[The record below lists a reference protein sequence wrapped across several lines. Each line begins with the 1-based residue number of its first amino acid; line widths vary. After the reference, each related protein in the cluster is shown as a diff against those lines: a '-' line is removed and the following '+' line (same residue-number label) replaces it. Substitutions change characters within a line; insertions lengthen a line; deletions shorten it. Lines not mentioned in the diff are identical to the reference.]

1 MGPVRPLSESMP
13 PHCRNS
19 AEEPYLCDAEL
30 IAGQAARKAELSRRL
45 ASETVF
51 CDIRHTLGTGFV
63 PDLFE
68 GMHEKPAYLETAW
81 EIFKEDLQLEQLDH
95 KTKQM
100 IALAIST
107 DGTGNYCITEYPHA
121 FRLNA
126 LDETMCD
133 KIVLTIRFFHAFDRY
148 LSGVMPHSIPDT
160 SAFLADCLRDEY
172 HSFEE
177 TSARILMSSRNH
189 HAPFPP
195 CWRRSIPIWG
205 PLILSIAVVVYLYLH

>member
-1 MGPVRPLSESMP
+1 MP
-13 PHCRNS
+13 PRCHHG
-19 AEEPYLCDAEL
+19 AEEPNFCDAEL
-30 IAGQAARKAELSRRL
+30 IAGQTTRRTELSRRL

-51 CDIRHTLGTGFV
+51 CDIKHTLGTGFV

-68 GMHEKPAYLETAW
+68 GMREKPAYMGTAW
-81 EIFKEDLQLEQLDH
+81 ELFKENLRLDQLDH
-95 KTKQM
+95 RTKQI

-107 DGTGNYCITEYPHA
+107 NAAGHYCITEYPRA

-126 LDETMCD
+126 LDETICD
-133 KIVLTIRFFHAFDRY
+133 KIVLTIRFFRAFDRY
-148 LSGVMPHSIPDT
+148 LSGVMPRSLPDT
-160 SAFLADCLRDEY
+160 PSFLRDCLRDEY

-177 TSARILMSSRNH
+177 TSARIVMSSRNH

-205 PLILSIAVVVYLYLH
+205 LLILSIAGVVYLYLH

>member
-13 PHCRNS
+13 PRCHNS
-19 AEEPYLCDAEL
+19 AEEPDFCDAEL
-30 IAGQAARKAELSRRL
+30 IAGQTARRTELSRRL

-81 EIFKEDLQLEQLDH
+81 KLFKEDLQLEQLDH

-126 LDETMCD
+126 LDKTICD
-133 KIVLTIRFFHAFDRY
+133 KIVLTIRFFRAFDRY
-148 LSGVMPHSIPDT
+148 LSGAMPRSLPDT
-160 SAFLADCLRDEY
+160 PSFLRNCLRDEFRG
-172 HSFEE
+172 FEE
-177 TSARILMSSRNH
+177 TLSYTHRTSEQH
-189 HAPFPP
+189 D
-195 CWRRSIPIWG
+195 RRRRAWVSNALIMMMLLLPIAAAVY
-205 PLILSIAVVVYLYLH
+205 LILI